1 MINSAISLRSSRSQ
15 SISSESIKS
24 TNSLYYY
31 QKNDEILTGKRKL
44 ENNLGQSTKRK
55 KSSDN
60 DTRYIT
66 KELDFD
72 INCATLN

>member
-15 SISSESIKS
+15 SISSKSIKS
-24 TNSLYYY
+24 NSLYYY

>member
-15 SISSESIKS
+15 SI
-24 TNSLYYY
+24 NSLYYY
-31 QKNDEILTGKRKL
+31 QKNDNILTGKRKL
-44 ENNLGQSTKRK
+44 ENNLGQNIKRK